1 MPEFMHICPTDF
13 LQWVSNGSA
22 ATERCKD
29 ASARDMSEQPRMSDF
44 PPNLILAHLIEV
56 DPIYEQFYKNALGL
70 KIMDNGGFELYKQG
84 KEMYD
89 SSKLIEMAS
98 RVKADYIVLTDYPNE
113 PAEKGISQAIA
124 LAPEIRDAGFGTFF
138 VPQSEI
144 GDLDDLVAAYL
155 WAADNDLID
164 YIGFSI
170 LGIPNAYGVEKDNKL
185 QRFLARWWFM
195 QELDK
200 TCFWDLVKENGK
212 RLHMLGMVDGPNEIT
227 LVEPWLKYFSTWDSS
242 AAIWAGLNG
251 ISFDNSPTGLVHGK
265 YEAEV
270 NFQHPNM
277 HDDYANQL
285 MDKNM
290 RYIDA
295 LCEAIPSPQHVDP
308 NDASNRLT
316 RSSKDSTVYD
326 VWTTPSDN
334 TIPPIE
340 GLSSSP
346 RSPRQNSIWPNLGL
360 TATPDLDGE
369 ERQFRHNTS
378 IRKFKYNEDLHLAE
392 ALDYIE
398 STYGE
403 HYVGADAKQTQVVDL
418 WESLGSL
425 DTTSRD
431 TALKYLSRF
440 GKKGGYQKKDLMKAI
455 HYIMLLWHARQDDLV

>member
-29 ASARDMSEQPRMSDF
+29 AARDMSEQPRMSDF

-242 AAIWAGLNG
+242 AAIWAGLAG

-270 NFQHPNM
+270 DFQHPNM

-295 LCEAIPSPQHVDP
+295 LCAAIPLPQHVDP
-308 NDASNRLT
+308 NDAGRRSLRRSN
-316 RSSKDSTVYD
+316 DSTVYD
-326 VWTTPSDN
+326 VWTKASNQVLCTGPY
-334 TIPPIE
+334 PF
-340 GLSSSP
+340 L
-346 RSPRQNSIWPNLGL
+346 
-360 TATPDLDGE
+360 TPDSVE
-369 ERQFRHNTS
+369 TS
-378 IRKFKYNEDLHLAE
+378 IDAENPLSKTVPAKFKYNEDVHLKE
-392 ALDYIE
+392 ALDYIDA
-398 STYGE
+398 TYGE